1 MLYIFYKP
9 DGNMGDSLEW
19 LRIVAKQHDE
29 WVKIVNSFGEYNYAE
44 DIVQEGYLAL
54 IKYAKPENIIK
65 DNKMTRGYMYF
76 TLRSIYYQ
84 YYNKKK
90 KVKKISIDN
99 EDINIQL
106 PYVDD
111 LDEQEAFHKICT
123 MVDDIA
129 DGWNWYDRKL
139 WKLYSQTDMSI
150 RKLAKETKISWV
162 SIFNTLKNLKEEL
175 RFKLGEDFEDYINND
190 YDKL

>member
-1 MLYIFYKP
+1 
-9 DGNMGDSLEW
+9 
-19 LRIVAKQHDE
+19 
-29 WVKIVNSFGEYNYAE
+29 
-44 DIVQEGYLAL
+44 
-54 IKYAKPENIIK
+54 
-65 DNKMTRGYMYF
+65 
-76 TLRSIYYQ
+76 
-84 YYNKKK
+84 
-90 KVKKISIDN
+90 
-99 EDINIQL
+99 
-106 PYVDD
+106 
-111 LDEQEAFHKICT
+111 

-175 RFKLGEDFEDYINND
+175 RLKLGEDFEDYINND

>member
-9 DGNMGDSLEW
+9 DSNMGDNLEW

-84 YYNKKK
+84 YYNKKR

-111 LDEQEAFHKICT
+111 IDEQEAFHKICT

>member
-84 YYNKKK
+84 YYNKKR

-106 PYVDD
+106 PYVDNI
-111 LDEQEAFHKICT
+111 DEQEAFHKICT

-175 RFKLGEDFEDYINND
+175 RLKLGEDFEDYINND

>member
-84 YYNKKK
+84 YYNKKR

-111 LDEQEAFHKICT
+111 IDEQEAFHKICT

>member
-9 DGNMGDSLEW
+9 NSSMGDSLEW
-19 LRIVAKQHDE
+19 LRIVAKQHDD

-84 YYNKKK
+84 YYNKKR

>member
-9 DGNMGDSLEW
+9 DSNMGDNLEW

-84 YYNKKK
+84 YYNKKR

-99 EDINIQL
+99 ENINIQL
-106 PYVDD
+106 PYVDNI
-111 LDEQEAFHKICT
+111 DEQEAFHKICI

>member
-1 MLYIFYKP
+1 
-9 DGNMGDSLEW
+9 MGDSLEW

-84 YYNKKK
+84 YYNKKR

-99 EDINIQL
+99 DDINIQL
-106 PYVDD
+106 P
-111 LDEQEAFHKICT
+111 
-123 MVDDIA
+123 
-129 DGWNWYDRKL
+129 
-139 WKLYSQTDMSI
+139 
-150 RKLAKETKISWV
+150 
-162 SIFNTLKNLKEEL
+162 
-175 RFKLGEDFEDYINND
+175 
-190 YDKL
+190 

>member
-111 LDEQEAFHKICT
+111 IDEQEAFHKICT